1 MDKLSFGAGRDSRIL
16 MVGLDAAG
24 KTSILYKLKLDETM
38 HTIPT
43 IGFNVETVTYKN
55 INFTVWDV
63 GGQDKIRKLW
73 YHYFTGTDAIIY
85 VVSDENQGTLWAVQG
100 YFGCSAGVGSPSR
113 VGHYLTLRMVAG
125 GQQRQSACPGGPRRA

>member
-1 MDKLSFGAGRDSRIL
+1 MDNLSFGAGRDSRIL

-24 KTSILYKLKLDETM
+24 KTSILYKLKLNETM

-73 YHYFTGTDAIIY
+73 HHYFTGTDAIIY